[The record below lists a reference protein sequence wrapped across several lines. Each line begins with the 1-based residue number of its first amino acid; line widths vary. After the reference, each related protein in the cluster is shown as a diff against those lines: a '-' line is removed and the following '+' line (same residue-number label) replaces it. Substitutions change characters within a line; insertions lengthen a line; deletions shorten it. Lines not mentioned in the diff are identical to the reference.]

1 MAAEMTNGVAMDWIG
16 AIAKES
22 LTGAI
27 LCLVLFAFFRY
38 LRRADEDF
46 RVEMR
51 QRLGDLSRLVLTMK
65 TILVLHDMT
74 VTGVNPSTDV
84 RSNDPEVVRIAIER
98 AKRIVDLL
106 EELRDG
112 LAAK

>member
-1 MAAEMTNGVAMDWIG
+1 MAAEVKNGVAMDWIG

-51 QRLGDLSRLVLTMK
+51 QRLASCRVSCLPRKPSSCC
-65 TILVLHDMT
+65 MT
-74 VTGVNPSTDV
+74 
-84 RSNDPEVVRIAIER
+84 
-98 AKRIVDLL
+98 
-106 EELRDG
+106 
-112 LAAK
+112 

>member
-1 MAAEMTNGVAMDWIG
+1 MDWIG

-46 RVEMR
+46 RAEMR
-51 QRLGDLSRLVLTMK
+51 QRLSELSRLVLTMK

>member
-1 MAAEMTNGVAMDWIG
+1 MDWIG

-46 RVEMR
+46 RAEMR
-51 QRLGDLSRLVLTMK
+51 QRLSELSRLVLATK

-74 VTGVNPSTDV
+74 VSGVNPSADI
-84 RSNDPEVVRIAIER
+84 RSEDPEVVRIAYER
-98 AKRIVDLL
+98 SKRILAIL

>member
-1 MAAEMTNGVAMDWIG
+1 
-16 AIAKES
+16 
-22 LTGAI
+22 
-27 LCLVLFAFFRY
+27 
-38 LRRADEDF
+38 
-46 RVEMR
+46 MR
-51 QRLGDLSRLVLTMK
+51 QRLSELSRLVLTMK

>member
-46 RVEMR
+46 RAEMR
-51 QRLGDLSRLVLTMK
+51 QRLSELSRLVLTMK

>member
-1 MAAEMTNGVAMDWIG
+1 MDWIG

-46 RVEMR
+46 RAEMR
-51 QRLGDLSRLVLTMK
+51 QRLSELSRLVLA
-65 TILVLHDMT
+65 
-74 VTGVNPSTDV
+74 
-84 RSNDPEVVRIAIER
+84 R
-98 AKRIVDLL
+98 
-106 EELRDG
+106 
-112 LAAK
+112 

>member
-1 MAAEMTNGVAMDWIG
+1 MTNGVTMDWIG

-51 QRLGDLSRLVLTMK
+51 RKLAEISQLILTTK

-74 VTGVNPSTDV
+74 VTGVNPSTNI
-84 RSNDPEVVRIAIER
+84 RSDDPEVVRIAYER
-98 AKRIVDLL
+98 SKRILDIL

>member
-1 MAAEMTNGVAMDWIG
+1 MTNGVAMDWIG

-46 RVEMR
+46 RAEMR
-51 QRLGDLSRLVLTMK
+51 QRLSELSRLVL
-65 TILVLHDMT
+65 HDE
-74 VTGVNPSTDV
+74 NHP
-84 RSNDPEVVRIAIER
+84 R
-98 AKRIVDLL
+98 A
-106 EELRDG
+106 
-112 LAAK
+112 A

>member
-1 MAAEMTNGVAMDWIG
+1 MTNGVTMDWIG

-51 QRLGDLSRLVLTMK
+51 RKLSRDLATY
-65 TILVLHDMT
+65 TNHQNNFGAARHDC
-74 VTGVNPSTDV
+74 D
-84 RSNDPEVVRIAIER
+84 RR
-98 AKRIVDLL
+98 
-106 EELRDG
+106 
-112 LAAK
+112 